1 MNLTELRERLT
12 ALDRQ
17 LIELVAERQR
27 LSGEVA
33 RAKRATGL
41 GTRDFRRER
50 EVLLNARATADRL
63 GVSPE
68 VAEGILRQLI
78 RASLAHQEQAQVA
91 ARSGGSGKRALVIGG
106 RGKMGGWFANF
117 LDSQGFEVE
126 VADPAGPL
134 DQYAYRAD
142 WRTSRLDHDIIVVAA
157 PLGVTSGILL
167 ELADRRPAGLVFDVG
182 SLKTPLRG
190 GLEALRHAGVKVTS
204 LHPMFGPNTD
214 LLSGRH
220 VIHIDLGSTDAL
232 REAQELFSATMAE
245 HVIMSLDDH
254 DRLIAY
260 VLGLSHAV
268 NIAFFTALAES
279 GEAAPR
285 LARLSST
292 TFDAQLEV
300 ASAVA
305 SESPALYSEIQAL
318 NDYGLESL
326 DALAESVERIRS
338 AVRSHDARTFEQFMV
353 RGRAYFEDRA
363 AVRPESGRVSSR

>member
-1 MNLTELRERLT
+1 MDLTELRERLT
-12 ALDRQ
+12 DLDRQ

-41 GTRDFRRER
+41 ATRDYRRER
-50 EVLLNARATADRL
+50 EVILNARATAVSR
-63 GVSPE
+63 GVPPE
-68 VAEGILRQLI
+68 VAEGMLRMLI

-91 ARSGGSGKRALVIGG
+91 ARSGGSGRRVLVIGG
-106 RGKMGGWFANF
+106 RGKIGSWFADF
-117 LDSQGFEVE
+117 LDSQGFIVE

-134 DQYAYRAD
+134 GHYAHRPD
-142 WRTSRLDHDIIVVAA
+142 WRTSPLDHDIIVVAT
-157 PLGVTSGILL
+157 PLGTTSGILL
-167 ELADRRPAGLVFDVG
+167 ELAARRPAGLVFDVG
-182 SLKTPLRG
+182 SLKTPLRA
-190 GLEALRHAGVKVTS
+190 GLQALRAAGVKVTS

-220 VIHIDLGSTDAL
+220 IIHIDLGCADAL
-232 REAQELFSATMAE
+232 REAQDLFAATMAE
-245 HVIMSLDDH
+245 HVVMSLDDH

-268 NIAFFTALAES
+268 NIAFFTVLADS

-292 TFDAQLEV
+292 TFDAQLDV

-305 SESPALYSEIQAL
+305 DESPALYYEIQAL
-318 NDYGLESL
+318 NEYGLESL
-326 DALAESVERIRS
+326 DALAAAVDRIRG
-338 AVRSHDARTFEQFMV
+338 AVRDGDAEAFEGLML
-353 RGRAYFEDRA
+353 RGRAYFEGRDA
-363 AVRPESGRVSSR
+363 ARPEAARTPR